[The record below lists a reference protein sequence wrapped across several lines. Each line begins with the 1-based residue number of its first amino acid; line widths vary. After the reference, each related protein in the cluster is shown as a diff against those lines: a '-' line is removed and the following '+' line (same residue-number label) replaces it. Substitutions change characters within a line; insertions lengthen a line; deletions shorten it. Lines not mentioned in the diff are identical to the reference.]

1 MPNLDAGPNFV
12 NGDDATAEVFNDRF
26 EKIEN
31 WANDSIASVLLGQA
45 TPGQIIVVGNDG
57 KPAYVTMSGDAQ
69 IDSSGAVTIG
79 QERFG
84 FPMEEYAK
92 QHTVSGSGTETVLS
106 EEPDPGRYLV
116 FVFAL
121 YFDTESSNAGGFVQ
135 LFKGETNINGNVFGA
150 LAGAS
155 NRSVFY
161 VKEVEISEGESL
173 SVRYVN
179 TGTVTGQRLD
189 VVLTLLKLPEESA

>member
-1 MPNLDAGPNFV
+1 MADLDTSPQFQE
-12 NGDDATAEVFNDRF
+12 GDDATAASVNDRF
-26 EKIEN
+26 DKIES
-31 WANDSIASVLLGQA
+31 WANASVAASLGKSGSA
-45 TPGQIIVVGNDG
+45 GQIIVCGPDG
-57 KPAYVTMSGDAQ
+57 TPAYVTMSGDAQ
-69 IDSSGAVTIG
+69 IDSSGAVTIE

-84 FPMEEYAK
+84 FPVEEYTE

-106 EEPDPGRYLV
+106 EEPDPGRYLA

-121 YFDTESSNAGGFVQ
+121 YFDTASSNAGGFVM
-135 LFKGETNINGNVFGA
+135 LFKEETNINGDVFG
-150 LAGAS
+150 LLTGDS

-189 VVLTLLKLPEESA
+189 VALTLLKLPEESA